1 MENTEHY
8 RRGKKHRGKHGHR
21 GERHGFIPRFP
32 LARLIVQAHAM
43 VKEDH
48 PRRKRWKM
56 TVRKIS
62 PHDGTSA
69 CGSQ

>member
-1 MENTEHY
+1 MENPEQS
-8 RRGKKHRGKHGHR
+8 RRGKKHRCEDGPR

-32 LARLIVQAHAM
+32 MARLIVQAHAM

-48 PRRKRWKM
+48 PRGKRGKM